1 MDRTRQNGQMAS
13 SSTAR
18 GRTGRT
24 GRPPVTSREQI
35 LAAALHLI
43 ETDGWQSLTIRRLA
57 ADLGIGTT
65 TLYHHVRDRE
75 DLLVQLIGHV
85 VAQIDRPEL
94 PTEPRE
100 RIVVV
105 MTTARDTLAAMP
117 WAAEVLTVDGF
128 MGRLGDTSV
137 WIVEAV
143 LAAVVEAGSTPERA
157 VEVFRHLWYY
167 TAGEILVR
175 ARTAVGPIDR
185 DRLLPEGQTLF
196 GSRDATELPTVAAV
210 GDQWPQIAARDTYTD
225 GLRALVAG
233 LLGPA
238 ATSGGG

>member
-1 MDRTRQNGQMAS
+1 MATSTSAGGQTGAP
-13 SSTAR
+13 R
-18 GRTGRT
+18 GRT

-35 LAAALHLI
+35 LVAALRLI
-43 ETDGWQSLTIRRLA
+43 ETRGWQRLTIRALA
-57 ADLGIGTT
+57 AELGIGTT

-75 DLLVQLIGHV
+75 DLLVQLIGEV
-85 VAQIDRPEL
+85 VAQMDRPEL
-94 PTEPRE
+94 PADPRE
-100 RIVVV
+100 RVAVA
-105 MTTARDTLAAMP
+105 MTTVHDTLAAIP

-137 WIVEAV
+137 WIVEVV
-143 LAAVVEAGSTPERA
+143 LAAVVETGSTPERA

-175 ARTAVGPIDR
+175 ARSAVGTLDR

-196 GSRDATELPTVAAV
+196 GAREAAALPTLAAI
-210 GDQWPQIAARDTYTD
+210 GDQWPQIAARDTYAE

-233 LLGPA
+233 LIGPA
-238 ATSGGG
+238 AGAGG

>member
-1 MDRTRQNGQMAS
+1 MAS

-18 GRTGRT
+18 GRT

-35 LAAALHLI
+35 LAAALQLI
-43 ETDGWQSLTIRRLA
+43 ERRGWQRLTIRALA
-57 ADLGIGTT
+57 AELGIGTT

-75 DLLVQLIGHV
+75 DLLVQLIGEV
-85 VAQIDRPEL
+85 VAQMDRPEL
-94 PTEPRE
+94 PADPQE
-100 RIVVV
+100 RIVVA
-105 MTTARDTLAAMP
+105 MTTVHDTLAAIP

-137 WIVEAV
+137 WIVEEV
-143 LAAVVEAGSTPERA
+143 LAAAVQAGSSPERA

-175 ARTAVGPIDR
+175 ARSAVGPLDR

-196 GSRDATELPTVAAV
+196 GARESSTVPTLAAI
-210 GDQWPQIAARDTYTD
+210 GDRWPQITARDTYAE
-225 GLRALVAG
+225 GLRTFVRG
-233 LLGPA
+233 LLGPQRREH
-238 ATSGGG
+238 SG